1 MQSNHGRMLTV
12 KDGWLEC
19 PNCRRNKRVMQI
31 PPYAVAH
38 RVIAFCRACKWEHDV
53 DIAEGQC
60 FESRGQ

>member
-12 KDGWLEC
+12 KGGWLEC

-31 PPYAVAH
+31 PPYTTAR
-38 RVIAFCRACKWEHDV
+38 RVVAFCRACKWEHDV

-60 FESRGQ
+60 VESRGQ